1 MTHPEFVAAWREGRV
16 TIAVDPAA
24 AGAFL
29 SARLLLPFAAVAV
42 IGLGIALVFWGWVV
56 TGIAV
61 GAAGILVPR
70 AIKRGARSFLL
81 SQIGTDAELFESGV
95 RAGVIRVVPNQP
107 GGSES
112 DPGGAGA
119 RP

>member
-1 MTHPEFVAAWREGRV
+1 VTHREFVAAWREGRV

-70 AIKRGARSFLL
+70 AIKRGARNFLL

-95 RAGVIRVVPNQP
+95 RAGVIRVVTNEPGPSESGP
-107 GGSES
+107 GGT
-112 DPGGAGA
+112 GAV
-119 RP
+119 R